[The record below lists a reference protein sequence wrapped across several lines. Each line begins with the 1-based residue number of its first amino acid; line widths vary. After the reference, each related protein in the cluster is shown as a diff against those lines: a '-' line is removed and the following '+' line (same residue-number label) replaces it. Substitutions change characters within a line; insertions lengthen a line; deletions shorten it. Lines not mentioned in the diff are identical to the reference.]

1 MISQCQLMASYVIK
15 NKIQHYHG
23 AIEIDSKADL
33 EILKKFQG
41 KEGFFIKKFLISDK
55 FNANRWRVT
64 WDAIL
69 QDVKGFIGQPIVLT
83 PDKDHPPVAI
93 QDDYKVG
100 EILEVEIDEMF
111 HKVYQYSEI
120 TDPVAQQMILDEE
133 IEFGSP
139 TVVIY
144 DEETRDEVE
153 LGNGRIE
160 TTLHRFVPAQDALVG
175 NPAYGKEVDN
185 IPAVCTGDG
194 PGCAMKLLSVSASV
208 KDDVIND
215 DWRKFVGAINDD
227 NTNQLTIVPFVK
239 KTVNSRYSSEDLAII
254 VGKIENANEADLD
267 SCVERKIKI
276 LRDEHSDWDNDQIV
290 AVAFSY
296 CRESAME
303 AEFCT
308 TDLDNLTH
316 KENQFKNSLEE
327 LQNKLN

>member
-1 MISQCQLMASYVIK
+1 MISNCQLMASYVIK

-23 AIEIDSKADL
+23 VVELESKEDL
-33 EILKKFQG
+33 EILRKFQG

-69 QDVKGFIGQPIVLT
+69 QDVEGFEGQPIVLT
-83 PDKDHPPVAI
+83 PDKDHPAVYE

-100 EILEVEIDEMF
+100 EILKVEIDEMF
-111 HKVYQYSEI
+111 HKVYGYSEI

-139 TVVIY
+139 TVLVY
-144 DEETRDEVE
+144 SEETRDEVD
-153 LGNGRIE
+153 LGDGRIE
-160 TTLHRFVPAQDALVG
+160 TTLHRFKAAQDALVG

-194 PGCAMKLLSVSASV
+194 PGCAMKLLSVSAV
-208 KDDVIND
+208 
-215 DWRKFVGAINDD
+215 INDD

-239 KTVNSRYSSEDLAII
+239 KAVRSRYSSEDLNII
-254 VGKIENANEADLD
+254 VGKIQNAVEADLD

-276 LRDEHSDWDNDQIV
+276 LADEHSDWSNDQVV
-290 AVAFSY
+290 AVAFSM
-296 CRESAME
+296 CRESGME

-308 TDLDNLTH
+308 NDLDNLTN
-316 KENQFKNSLEE
+316 KENSIKENLEK
-327 LQNKLN
+327 LRNKLN

>member
-1 MISQCQLMASYVIK
+1 MASYVIK

-23 AIEIDSKADL
+23 AVQIDSKEDL

-69 QDVKGFIGQPIVLT
+69 QDVKGFEGQPIVLT

-100 EILEVEIDEMF
+100 EILKVEIDEMF

-120 TDPVAQQMILDEE
+120 TDPTAQQMILDEE

-139 TVVIY
+139 TVVIF
-144 DEETRDEVE
+144 DEATRAEVE
-153 LGNGRIE
+153 LGDGRIE
-160 TTLHRFVPAQDALVG
+160 TTLHRFIAAQDALVG

-194 PGCAMKLLSVSASV
+194 PGCAMKLLSVSA
-208 KDDVIND
+208 
-215 DWRKFVGAINDD
+215 AINDD

-254 VGKIENANEADLD
+254 VGKIHNAPEADLD

-276 LRDEHSDWDNDQIV
+276 LSDEHTDWDNDKIV

-308 TDLDNLTH
+308 TDLDNLTN
-316 KENQFKNSLEE
+316 KENEFKFNLESLSD
-327 LQNKLN
+327 KLKN

>member
-1 MISQCQLMASYVIK
+1 MLSQCQLMASYVIK

-23 AIEIDSKADL
+23 AIEIDSSADL

-100 EILEVEIDEMF
+100 EILEIEIDEMF

-160 TTLHRFVPAQDALVG
+160 TTLHRFIPAQDALVG

-194 PGCAMKLLSVSASV
+194 PGCAMKLLSVSA
-208 KDDVIND
+208 
-215 DWRKFVGAINDD
+215 AINDD

-254 VGKIENANEADLD
+254 VGKIESANEADLD
-267 SCVERKIKI
+267 SCVEKKIKI
-276 LRDEHSDWDNDQIV
+276 LHDENPDWDNDQIV

-308 TDLDNLTH
+308 NDLNNLTN
-316 KENQFKNSLEE
+316 KENSFKHSLEE
-327 LQNKLN
+327 LQNKLKN

>member
-1 MISQCQLMASYVIK
+1 MPSECQLMASYVIK

-23 AIEIDSKADL
+23 IVDIDSKADL

-64 WDAIL
+64 WDGIL
-69 QDVKGFIGQPIVLT
+69 QDVKGFVGKPIVLT
-83 PDKDHPPVAI
+83 PDKDHPPVQI
-93 QDDYKVG
+93 QDDFKVG
-100 EILEVEIDEMF
+100 EILQVEIDEMF

-120 TDPVAQQMILDEE
+120 TDPIAQQMILDEE

-139 TVVIY
+139 TVVVY
-144 DEETRDEVE
+144 SPETREEVE
-153 LGNGRIE
+153 LGDGRIE

-194 PGCAMKLLSVSASV
+194 PGCAMKLLSVSA
-208 KDDVIND
+208 
-215 DWRKFVGAINDD
+215 AINDD

-239 KTVNSRYSSEDLAII
+239 KTIKSRYSSQDLATI
-254 VGKIENANEADLD
+254 VGKITNAQDADLD

-276 LRDEHSDWDNDQIV
+276 LATENPDWSHDQVI

-296 CRESAME
+296 CEESGMQA
-303 AEFCT
+303 AFCT
-308 TDLDNLTH
+308 GALDNLTN
-316 KENQFKNSLEE
+316 KENQFKFNLESLNE
-327 LQNKLN
+327 KLKN

>member
-1 MISQCQLMASYVIK
+1 MSQCQLMASHIIK

-23 AIEIDSKADL
+23 IVQIDSKDDL

-64 WDAIL
+64 WNAIL
-69 QDVKGFIGQPIVLT
+69 QDVQEFEGKPIVLT

-100 EILEVEIDEMF
+100 EIIKVEIDEMF

-144 DEETRDEVE
+144 DKATRVEVE
-153 LGNGRIE
+153 LGDGRIE
-160 TTLHRFVPAQDALVG
+160 TTLHRFIPAQDALVG

-194 PGCAMKLLSVSASV
+194 PGCAMKLLSVSA
-208 KDDVIND
+208 
-215 DWRKFVGAINDD
+215 AINDD
-227 NTNQLTIVPFVK
+227 NTTQLTIVPFVK
-239 KTVNSRYSSEDLAII
+239 KTVKSRYSSEDLSII
-254 VGKIENANEADLD
+254 VGKIKNATYADLD

-276 LRDEHSDWDNDQIV
+276 LADEHPEWDNDKVV

-296 CRESAME
+296 CEESGMQA
-303 AEFCT
+303 AFCT
-308 TDLDNLTH
+308 AALDNLTN
-316 KENQFKNSLEE
+316 KENEFKQNLEN
-327 LQNKLN
+327 LSKKLTSISY

>member
-1 MISQCQLMASYVIK
+1 MTSQCQMIASYVIK
-15 NKIQHYHG
+15 NKVQHYHG
-23 AIEIDSKADL
+23 VVEIDSTSDL

-69 QDVKGFIGQPIVLT
+69 QDVKGFEGQPIVLT

-100 EILEVEIDEMF
+100 EILKVEIDEMF

-144 DEETRDEVE
+144 NEETREEVE
-153 LGNGRIE
+153 LGNGRLE
-160 TTLHRFVPAQDALVG
+160 TTLHRFIPAQDALVG

-194 PGCAMKLLSVSASV
+194 PGCAMKLLSVSA
-208 KDDVIND
+208 
-215 DWRKFVGAINDD
+215 AINDD

-239 KTVNSRYSSEDLAII
+239 KTVKSRYSSEDLAII
-254 VGKIENANEADLD
+254 VGKIKNAHDADLD

-276 LRDEHSDWDNDQIV
+276 LSDEHTDWDNDRIV

-296 CRESAME
+296 CKESAME

-316 KENQFKNSLEE
+316 KENQFKENLEE
-327 LQNKLN
+327 LSNKLKN

>member
-23 AIEIDSKADL
+23 VVEINSKADF
-33 EILKKFQG
+33 EILRKFHG
-41 KEGFFIKKFLISDK
+41 KEGFFLKKFLISDK

-83 PDKDHPPVAI
+83 PDKDHPPVYE
-93 QDDYKVG
+93 QNNYKVG

-111 HKVYQYSEI
+111 HKVYEYVEI

-139 TVVIY
+139 TVVVY
-144 DEETRDEVE
+144 TPETRDEVE
-153 LGNGRIE
+153 LGDGRIE
-160 TTLHRFVPAQDALVG
+160 TTLHRFIPAQDALVG

-194 PGCAMKLLSVSASV
+194 PGCAMKLLSVSA
-208 KDDVIND
+208 
-215 DWRKFVGAINDD
+215 AINDD

-254 VGKIENANEADLD
+254 VGKIENAEDADLD

-276 LRDEHSDWDNDQIV
+276 LHDEHPDWANDQVV
-290 AVAFSY
+290 AVAFSM
-296 CRESAME
+296 CRESGME

-308 TDLDNLTH
+308 NDLDNLTN
-316 KENQFKNSLEE
+316 KENDFKQNLEN
-327 LQNKLN
+327 LSNKLKN

>member
-1 MISQCQLMASYVIK
+1 MASYVIK

-23 AIEIDSKADL
+23 IVEIESKEDL
-33 EILKKFQG
+33 EILQKFQG

-69 QDVKGFIGQPIVLT
+69 QDVEGFEGQPIVLT
-83 PDKDHPPVAI
+83 PDKDHPAVYE

-100 EILEVEIDEMF
+100 EILKVEIDEMF
-111 HKVYQYSEI
+111 HKVYAYSEI

-133 IEFGSP
+133 VEFGSP
-139 TVVIY
+139 TVLVY
-144 DEETRDEVE
+144 SEETRDEVD
-153 LGNGRIE
+153 LGDGRIE
-160 TTLHRFVPAQDALVG
+160 TTLHRMIPAQDALVG

-194 PGCAMKLLSVSASV
+194 PGCAIKLLSVSA
-208 KDDVIND
+208 
-215 DWRKFVGAINDD
+215 AINDD

-239 KTVNSRYSSEDLAII
+239 KAVRSRYSSEDLNII
-254 VGKIENANEADLD
+254 VGKIQNSVEADLD

-276 LRDEHSDWDNDQIV
+276 LAEENPDWANDQVV

-296 CRESAME
+296 CRESGME

-308 TDLDNLTH
+308 DDLDNLTN
-316 KENQFKNSLEE
+316 KENSIKENLEN
-327 LQNKLN
+327 LRNKLDN

>member
-15 NKIQHYHG
+15 NKVQHYHG
-23 AIEIDSKADL
+23 VVEIDSKADL

-69 QDVKGFIGQPIVLT
+69 QDVMGFEGQPIVLT
-83 PDKDHPPVAI
+83 PDKDHPPVEI

-100 EILEVEIDEMF
+100 EILKVEIDEMF

-144 DEETRDEVE
+144 DEETREEVE
-153 LGNGRIE
+153 LGDGRLE
-160 TTLHRFVPAQDALVG
+160 TTLHRFIPAQDALVG

-194 PGCAMKLLSVSASV
+194 PGCAMKLLSVSA
-208 KDDVIND
+208 
-215 DWRKFVGAINDD
+215 AINDD
-227 NTNQLTIVPFVK
+227 NTTQLTIVPFVK
-239 KTVNSRYSSEDLAII
+239 KTVKSRYSSEDLAII
-254 VGKIENANEADLD
+254 VGKIKNAHDADLD

-276 LRDEHSDWDNDQIV
+276 LADEHSDWDNDKIV

-316 KENQFKNSLEE
+316 KENQFKENLEE
-327 LQNKLN
+327 LSNKLMN

>member
-1 MISQCQLMASYVIK
+1 MASYVIK

-23 AIEIDSKADL
+23 VVEIDSKADL

-69 QDVKGFIGQPIVLT
+69 QDVKGFEGQPIVLT

-93 QDDYKVG
+93 QNDYKVG
-100 EILEVEIDEMF
+100 EILKVEIDEMF

-144 DEETRDEVE
+144 NEETRDEVE
-153 LGNGRIE
+153 LGDGRIE
-160 TTLHRFVPAQDALVG
+160 TTLHRFIAAQDALVG
-175 NPAYGKEVDN
+175 NPAYGKETDN

-194 PGCAMKLLSVSASV
+194 PGCAMKLLSVSA
-208 KDDVIND
+208 
-215 DWRKFVGAINDD
+215 AINDD

-239 KTVNSRYSSEDLAII
+239 KTVNSRYSSQDLAII
-254 VGKIENANEADLD
+254 VGKIHNAPEADLD

-276 LRDEHSDWDNDQIV
+276 LHDEHPDWDNDQIV

-308 TDLDNLTH
+308 TDLDNLTN
-316 KENQFKNSLEE
+316 KENEFKLNLEN
-327 LQNKLN
+327 LSNKLKN

>member
-1 MISQCQLMASYVIK
+1 MMSQCQLMASYVIK
-15 NKIQHYHG
+15 NKIHHYHG
-23 AIEIDSKADL
+23 IVEIESKDDL

-69 QDVKGFIGQPIVLT
+69 QDVKGFEGQPIVLT
-83 PDKDHPPVAI
+83 PDKDHPPVSI
-93 QDDYKVG
+93 QDHFKVG
-100 EILEVEIDEMF
+100 EILKVEIDEMF

-144 DEETRDEVE
+144 SEETRDEVD
-153 LGNGRIE
+153 LGDGRVE
-160 TTLHRFVPAQDALVG
+160 TTLHRFKPAQDALVG

-194 PGCAMKLLSVSASV
+194 PGCAMKLLSVSA
-208 KDDVIND
+208 
-215 DWRKFVGAINDD
+215 AINDD
-227 NTNQLTIVPFVK
+227 NTTQLTIVPFVK
-239 KTVNSRYSSEDLAII
+239 KTINSRYSSEDLSII
-254 VGKIENANEADLD
+254 VGKIHNAPEADLD

-276 LRDEHSDWDNDQIV
+276 LRDEHPEWENDQIV

-296 CRESAME
+296 CKESGME

-308 TDLDNLTH
+308 TDLDNLTN
-316 KENQFKNSLEE
+316 KENEFKENLEN
-327 LQNKLN
+327 LSNKLKN